1 MTEGLLKIA
10 GAVMSPK
17 DVAAAQLE
25 AYNRQDIDA
34 YMAFFTADC
43 VIADVGVGVTE
54 NGADAIRH
62 RYANMFQK
70 FPHNR
75 AEIVH
80 RIVLGDKVI
89 DHERVIRSP
98 GGESFEVAAIY
109 TIKAGKIARVD
120 FVKPA

>member
-1 MTEGLLKIA
+1 
-10 GAVMSPK
+10 MSPK
-17 DVAAAQLE
+17 DVVAGQFD
-25 AYNRQDIDA
+25 AYNAQDINA
-34 YMAFFTADC
+34 YMAFFAPDC

-54 NGADAIRH
+54 NGAEAIRH

-75 AEIVH
+75 AEVMH

-89 DHERVIRSP
+89 DHERVTRGP

-109 TIKAGKIARVD
+109 TVRAGKITRVD